1 MRRLRRHISSHLR
14 IWTIIRGSIALRRQR
29 LLRVYWLLISLI
41 SIISVWISLTWI
53 RHLIGMRSWP
63 IRSIHSWRGHHSS
76 SHPSLKFYWKEFSI
90 VHYIISMVP
99 SGQKGEDDKHGE
111 SKDNYS
117 FRSSNTLFSHLFLF
131 FRTHIVKHG
140 SILFIVEVSLSHL
153 VAHSSRKSG
162 N

>member
-1 MRRLRRHISSHLR
+1 
-14 IWTIIRGSIALRRQR
+14 
-29 LLRVYWLLISLI
+29 
-41 SIISVWISLTWI
+41 
-53 RHLIGMRSWP
+53 
-63 IRSIHSWRGHHSS
+63 
-76 SHPSLKFYWKEFSI
+76 
-90 VHYIISMVP
+90 MVP